1 MSSPST
7 QPKATIGYIIT
18 VGFAIFATYFGAGNL
33 IFPPTLGLSAGTLWL
48 FALLGFA
55 ITDVGLG
62 VLGIVATTNVGGG
75 VDDVARPVAKW
86 FSVVLGSLICLF
98 IGPLFAV
105 PRVAATTYE
114 MSVQPYA
121 EFIPIWALSFVF
133 FAITMALTIKQLA
146 VVDIIGKIL
155 TPVLLIML
163 AVIFIGAIFNPIGT
177 PVVTG
182 AEHQFA
188 KGFLEG
194 YQTMDGIGSLVMA
207 GIFVYDVRAR
217 GFKSRKQQLSVI
229 LPACIVSGIC
239 LTLIYGGLTYIGAT
253 ASGLPEFQGL
263 DRVPLLIGTVFAIL
277 GTPGKVAL
285 SIAVAAACL
294 TTSIG
299 LTSMVA
305 NFFARITHDKL
316 KYSTNVVIICIVSF
330 LMSLGGVE
338 AIIALAVNCLLLI
351 YPVVMVLI
359 FLAVFDRFV
368 PYKWTYRGAIIG
380 ALAVSILDVW
390 GSYSEPV
397 KGLVNMVP
405 LDTIGFGWII
415 PAIIGGIIG
424 AVVQMALKAPN
435 PEKPYRPEFDADDV

>member
-33 IFPPTLGLSAGTLWL
+33 IFPPTLGLTAGTLWI
-48 FALLGFA
+48 FALIGFA

-62 VLGIVATTNVGGG
+62 VLGIIATTNVGGG

-86 FSVVLGSLICLF
+86 FSIVLGSLICLF
-98 IGPLFAV
+98 IGPLFCV

-133 FAITMALTIKQLA
+133 FAITLALTIKQLA

-155 TPVLLIML
+155 TPILLIML
-163 AVIFIGAIFNPIGT
+163 AIIFIGAIVHPIGA

-182 AEHQFA
+182 AEHQFSR
-188 KGFLEG
+188 GFMEG

-207 GIFVYDVRAR
+207 GIFVFDVRAR

-229 LPACIVSGIC
+229 VPACIVSGIC

-253 ASGLPEFQGL
+253 ASGLSEFQGL

-285 SIAVAAACL
+285 SVAVAAACL

-305 NFFARITHDKL
+305 NFFARVTNDKL
-316 KYSTNVVIICIVSF
+316 KYSTNVIIICLVSF
-330 LMSLGGVE
+330 FMSLGGVE
-338 AIIALAVNCLLLI
+338 HIIMLAVNCLLLI

-359 FLAVFDRFV
+359 FMAVFDRLI
-368 PYKWTYRGAIIG
+368 PYKWAYRGAIIG

-390 GSYSEPV
+390 GSYNEGV
-397 KGLVNMVP
+397 KGLVNTVP
-405 LDTIGFGWII
+405 LDTIGFGWIV

-424 AVVQMALKAPN
+424 TDDGRNN
-435 PEKPYRPEFDADDV
+435 PAETDG

>member
-7 QPKATIGYIIT
+7 QPKATLGYIIT

-33 IFPPTLGLSAGTLWL
+33 IFPPTLGLTAGTLWI
-48 FALLGFA
+48 FALIGFA
-55 ITDVGLG
+55 VTDVGLG
-62 VLGIVATTNVGGG
+62 VLGIIATTNVGGG

-98 IGPLFAV
+98 IGPLFCV

-114 MSVQPYA
+114 MGVQPYA

-133 FAITMALTIKQLA
+133 FAVTLALTIKQLA

-155 TPVLLIML
+155 TPILLIML
-163 AVIFIGAIFNPIGT
+163 AIIFIGAIVHPIGA

-182 AEHQFA
+182 AEHQFSR
-188 KGFLEG
+188 GFMEG

-207 GIFVYDVRAR
+207 GIFVFDVRAR

-229 LPACIVSGIC
+229 IPACLVSGIC

-253 ASGLPEFQGL
+253 ASGLSEFQGL

-277 GTPGKVAL
+277 GTPGKIAL
-285 SIAVAAACL
+285 SVAVAAACL

-305 NFFARITHDKL
+305 NFFARVTNDKL
-316 KYSTNVVIICIVSF
+316 KYSTNVIIICLVSF
-330 LMSLGGVE
+330 FMSLGGVE
-338 AIIALAVNCLLLI
+338 HIIMLAVNCLLLI

-359 FLAVFDRFV
+359 FMAVFDRFI
-368 PYKWTYRGAIIG
+368 PYKWAYRGAIIG

-390 GSYSEPV
+390 GSYNEGV
-397 KGLVNMVP
+397 KGLVNTVP

-415 PAIIGGIIG
+415 
-424 AVVQMALKAPN
+424 
-435 PEKPYRPEFDADDV
+435 